1 MAQRSPGPA
10 HRTVTDLSVRPSC
23 LVSPVAVR
31 ANGNT
36 HENAEKGARRGRWTF
51 WRQELRRQ
59 SCVSIVASQAA
70 TVALHYKASKPEQQT
85 TCAAEETSMR
95 WRGMGWRP
103 AEEGSSSGTSST
115 QITCAGGS
123 RRCRRR
129 AQPPYWGSRTP
140 TQRTHGRGM
149 ARRAASEWSSSGP
162 TPLALA
168 PAEAT
173 TSGER
178 WSAMEAERCLSPALA
193 PNRGCGDVVAT
204 RMDVRWCGDSM
215 HRSCPAR
222 HLAKQVA
229 GGVLAGLGPGQAQW
243 GSVSLRPRKEGGGKL
258 GRPREGGQQDL
269 GLAGLNKE
277 KVHPRSLNL
286 STKYKI
292 VRKTN

>member
-1 MAQRSPGPA
+1 
-10 HRTVTDLSVRPSC
+10 
-23 LVSPVAVR
+23 
-31 ANGNT
+31 
-36 HENAEKGARRGRWTF
+36 
-51 WRQELRRQ
+51 
-59 SCVSIVASQAA
+59 
-70 TVALHYKASKPEQQT
+70 
-85 TCAAEETSMR
+85 
-95 WRGMGWRP
+95 MGWRP

-129 AQPPYWGSRTP
+129 AQPPYWGNRTP

-222 HLAKQVA
+222 PLAKQVA

-243 GSVSLRPRKEGGGKL
+243 GQRVAAAQEG
-258 GRPREGGQQDL
+258 RRWE
-269 GLAGLNKE
+269 AG
-277 KVHPRSLNL
+277 PA
-286 STKYKI
+286 
-292 VRKTN
+292 